1 LWFAAQTADHRA
13 VDPHPLVDPDR
24 LRTLRDD
31 YGDLATE
38 LLGLFETTAAT
49 TLHELRAALD
59 AGDGDEVRR
68 LAHRLKGSARNVGAT
83 GMAELAAALEQ
94 RPPDT
99 PAALARLAS
108 ALEPTCAQL
117 RATLAD

>member
-1 LWFAAQTADHRA
+1 VNPQ
-13 VDPHPLVDPDR
+13 PLVDPDR

-31 YGDLATE
+31 YGDLATD
-38 LLGLFETTAAT
+38 LLALFETTAAA
-49 TLHELRAALD
+49 TLDELRAALD
-59 AGDGDEVRR
+59 AGDRDEVRR

-94 RPPDT
+94 DPPDA
-99 PAALARLAS
+99 PAALGALAA

-117 RATLAD
+117 RATLAE